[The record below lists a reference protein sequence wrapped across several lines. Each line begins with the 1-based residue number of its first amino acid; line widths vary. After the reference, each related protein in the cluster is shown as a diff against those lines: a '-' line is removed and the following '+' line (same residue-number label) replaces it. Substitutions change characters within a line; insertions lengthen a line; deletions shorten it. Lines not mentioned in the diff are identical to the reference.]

1 MRPRLASRIET
12 SFALERSVGCIVMVD
27 GKRCSAPSTR
37 AYTRGGMAHAA
48 CEACL
53 VRLGV
58 VPAPREPSGQG
69 GLL

>member
-1 MRPRLASRIET
+1 MKPRLASKLET
-12 SFALERSVGCIVMVD
+12 KLALERTPGCAVYTE
-27 GKRCSAPSTR
+27 GKTCGKPAKP

-58 VPAPREPSGQG
+58 VKAPPAPSGQG
-69 GLL
+69 ELL

>member
-1 MRPRLASRIET
+1 MKPRLASKLET
-12 SFALERSVGCIVMVD
+12 KLALERTPGCAVYTE
-27 GKRCSAPSTR
+27 GKTCGKPAKR

-58 VPAPREPSGQG
+58 VKAPPAPSGQG
-69 GLL
+69 ELL

>member
-1 MRPRLASRIET
+1 VKPRLAGRLET
-12 SFALERSVGCIVMVD
+12 RLALQRTAGCAVYTD
-27 GKRCSAPSTR
+27 GKTCGKAATR

-58 VPAPREPSGQG
+58 VRAPEEPSGQG

>member
-1 MRPRLASRIET
+1 MVAGTPCKRLA
-12 SFALERSVGCIVMVD
+12 
-27 GKRCSAPSTR
+27 TR

-58 VPAPREPSGQG
+58 VKAPPAPSGQG

>member
-1 MRPRLASRIET
+1 MKPRLASKLET
-12 SFALERSVGCIVMVD
+12 KLALERTPGCAVYTD
-27 GKRCSAPSTR
+27 GKTCGKPARR

-53 VRLGV
+53 IRLGV
-58 VPAPREPSGQG
+58 VKAPPAPSGQG

>member
-1 MRPRLASRIET
+1 MKPRLASKLET
-12 SFALERSVGCIVMVD
+12 KLALQRTPGCAVYTD
-27 GKRCSAPSTR
+27 GKTCGKSATR

-58 VPAPREPSGQG
+58 VKAPPAPSGQG
-69 GLL
+69 ELL

>member
-1 MRPRLASRIET
+1 MVAGTPCKRLA
-12 SFALERSVGCIVMVD
+12 
-27 GKRCSAPSTR
+27 TR

-53 VRLGV
+53 VRLGA